1 MKKWLKVLMA
11 IVLIIAIA
19 VITSKIISKKTI
31 NEDQGKSV
39 FKIEDDKSI
48 VAAYIPLWKE
58 WSIDDIKGDKLTH
71 LYLAFGTIDEN
82 NKLKVETSEGDE
94 GFKEKI
100 KSIKNK
106 YPNIKISIAIG
117 GNAAEG
123 FSDMAFLKDRREVF
137 CKSVSTFID
146 EYNLDGVDIDWE
158 FPVQGAWGAI
168 KSRKEDKEN
177 FTLLVKDIKEEFKTL
192 QDKNNK
198 RYYIS
203 FATTVAE
210 WGKDIIDIKKVE
222 PYIDSMNLM
231 AYDYTGGSNNL
242 TCHNANL
249 YSSKERKIEINTDK
263 AVKMYIAEG
272 MPSKKIVIGVPA
284 YGYGWINVKN
294 INNGLFQSAERIMTP
309 NEYDLT
315 YKSIKNNYVDKN
327 GFKRFWDD
335 KSKVPYLFDGKTFI
349 TYDDKESITV
359 KSEYAKSNK
368 LGGMMIWEYLQ
379 DDNGELVE
387 TIYNIINK

>member
-11 IVLIIAIA
+11 IVFIIAIA

-31 NEDQGKSV
+31 DEDQGKSV

-123 FSDMAFLKDRREVF
+123 FSDMALLKDRREVF
-137 CKSVSTFID
+137 CKSISTFID

-177 FTLLVKDIKEEFKTL
+177 FTLLVKDIKEEFKNL

-249 YSSKERKIEINTDK
+249 YSNKDRKNEINTDK

-294 INNGLFQSAERIMTP
+294 TNNGLFQAAERIMTP

-327 GFKRFWDD
+327 GFNRFWDD
-335 KSKVPYLFDGKTFI
+335 NSKVPYLFDGKTFI

-359 KSEYAKSNK
+359 KAEYAKSNK

-387 TIYNIINK
+387 TIYNVINK